1 MMKMHGALLPDPQFI
16 TLLLVV
22 LNSAS
27 GVIMLCFLNVKQR
40 TWKTCI
46 DCPAGNL
53 YIYIYIYIYIYMSV
67 L

>member
-1 MMKMHGALLPDPQFI
+1 VLLTMKMHEALLLDPQFN

-27 GVIMLCFLNVKQR
+27 GVIMLCFLNVKQM

-46 DCPAGNL
+46 DCPARNL
-53 YIYIYIYIYIYMSV
+53 YI
-67 L
+67 

>member
-1 MMKMHGALLPDPQFI
+1 VLLTMKMHGALHLDPQFI

-40 TWKTCI
+40 TWKYRLPCKE
-46 DCPAGNL
+46 L
-53 YIYIYIYIYIYMSV
+53 IYIYIYIYI
-67 L
+67 